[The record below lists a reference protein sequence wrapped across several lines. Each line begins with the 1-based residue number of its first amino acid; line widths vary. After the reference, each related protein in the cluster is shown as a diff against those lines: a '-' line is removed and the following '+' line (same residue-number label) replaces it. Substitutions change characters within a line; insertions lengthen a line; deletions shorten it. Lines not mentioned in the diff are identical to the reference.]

1 MTYNTLPEN
10 TPADFYKKI
19 RNSFTAKIIMIGVV
33 VLLCQIPILMV
44 DGLISNRQNLADDV
58 EKEIASKWG
67 YRQKVSGPLLAIPVS
82 REIKRTE
89 KEGKSIKEV
98 ISTER
103 STYFAVP
110 QTLQIT
116 GELTPEM
123 RYRGIYEVVL
133 YRSHITL
140 KGNIVFPK
148 EVENWQFYPEK
159 SRLIVGVADLQ
170 GISAIRGAFNGKAM
184 QVEPG
189 IAAKAPFSG
198 GFSIPLN
205 KAENG
210 NFEISFDLNGCR
222 ELLFSMVGRDTRLD
236 LQSLWHSPSFCG
248 AFLPVERTI
257 SEKGFN
263 AKWSVSEFNRNLPA
277 SWVGASET
285 FQYPDSEK
293 NSSYGRS
300 RYNSSSSSYS
310 ESHYSRSAGVALLK
324 VADSYMQVNRA
335 VEYSILVFIIVLMA
349 MLIAEK
355 LAKVWVHP
363 LQYFIA
369 ALSLVLF
376 YTLTLAISEHSSFG
390 TAYLISAAA
399 VSALGGF
406 YSGLIY
412 RKAMAAL
419 GMFCAVAL
427 SYGAIYVILQ
437 LEDYALL
444 AGAVIL
450 FILLAVLM
458 TFTGK
463 INRQTIDMN

>member
-1 MTYNTLPEN
+1 MTYNSFPDTSA
-10 TPADFYKKI
+10 ADFFQKM
-19 RNSFTAKIIMIGVV
+19 RGSFTAKIIMIGLV
-33 VLLCQIPILMV
+33 VLLCQIPVLMV
-44 DGLISNRQNLADDV
+44 DGLISKRQNLARSV
-58 EKEIASKWG
+58 EQEIASKWG
-67 YRQKVSGPLLAIPVS
+67 YRQKVSGPLLAIPMS
-82 REIKRTE
+82 RQVKRIE
-89 KEGKSIKEV
+89 KDGKNIKEV

-110 QTLQIT
+110 QTLHIT
-116 GELTPEM
+116 GELKPEM

-133 YRSHITL
+133 YRSHIAL
-140 KGNIVFPK
+140 KGNIIFPK
-148 EVENWQFYPEK
+148 EIENWQLYPEK
-159 SRLIVGVADLQ
+159 SRLIVGIADLQ
-170 GISAIRGAFNGKAM
+170 GLAEIESRFNGQKTG
-184 QVEPG
+184 VEPG
-189 IAAKAPFSG
+189 ISAHAPFPG

-205 KAENG
+205 KKEDG
-210 NFEISFDLNGCR
+210 KFEISFCLNGCR
-222 ELLFSMVGRDTRLD
+222 ELLFSMLGRETTLQ
-236 LQSLWHSPSFCG
+236 LQSQWASPSFCG
-248 AFLPVERTI
+248 AFLPAQRAIKAE
-257 SEKGFN
+257 GFS
-263 AKWSVSEFNRNLPA
+263 AGWSVSEFNRDLPPW
-277 SWVGASET
+277 WVGAAEK
-285 FQYPDSEK
+285 FQYPEK
-293 NSSYGRS
+293 NSSYGENH
-300 RYNSSSSSYS
+300 YN
-310 ESHYSRSAGVALLK
+310 RSAGVALLK

-335 VEYSILVFIIVLMA
+335 VEYAILIFIIVLMA

-463 INRQTIDMN
+463 INRQYEVEQ

>member
-1 MTYNTLPEN
+1 MTYNTF
-10 TPADFYKKI
+10 PAEPNGDFFKKI
-19 RNSFTAKIIMIGVV
+19 RKSFTAKVIMIGLV

-44 DGLISNRQNLADDV
+44 DGLISKRQDLADNV
-58 EKEIASKWG
+58 EREIASKWG

-82 REIKRTE
+82 RNIKRTE
-89 KEGKSIKEV
+89 KDGKTVKEV
-98 ISTER
+98 ITTEH

-110 QTLQIT
+110 QDLQIS
-116 GELTPEM
+116 GELIPEM
-123 RYRGIYEVVL
+123 RYRGIYEIVL

-140 KGNIVFPK
+140 KGSVVFPK
-148 EVENWQFYPEK
+148 DADDWKLHTDK
-159 SRLIVGVADLQ
+159 SRLIVGIADLQ
-170 GISAIRGAFNGKAM
+170 GVSAIKSQFNGKAADV
-184 QVEPG
+184 QPG
-189 IAAKAPFSG
+189 IITKAPFPG
-198 GFSIPLN
+198 GFSVPLN

-210 NFEISFDLNGCR
+210 KFEISFDLNGCR
-222 ELLFSMVGRDTRLD
+222 ELLFSMVGRETVLE
-236 LQSLWHSPSFCG
+236 LKSVWQSPSFCG
-248 AFLPVERTI
+248 AFLPAERNI

-263 AKWSVSEFNRNLPA
+263 AKWQISEFNRDLPA
-277 SWVGASET
+277 SWVGNGET
-285 FQYPDSEK
+285 FQYPEKHSNYGSSRYRYK
-293 NSSYGRS
+293 NSDDG
-300 RYNSSSSSYS
+300 

-335 VEYSILVFIIVLMA
+335 VEYAILVFIIVLMA

-390 TAYLISAAA
+390 MAYIISAAA
-399 VSALGGF
+399 VSVLGGF
-406 YSGLIY
+406 YSALIY
-412 RKAMAAL
+412 RKLAAAL
-419 GMFCAVAL
+419 GMFGAVAI
-427 SYGAIYVILQ
+427 SYAAIYVILQ

-444 AGAVIL
+444 AGSVIL

-463 INRQTIDMN
+463 INRQNTESEE

>member
-1 MTYNTLPEN
+1 MTYNTIPQNYSPE
-10 TPADFYKKI
+10 FFKKV
-19 RNSFTAKIIMIGVV
+19 RNSFTAKMIMIGLV

-44 DGLISNRQNLADDV
+44 DSLVSKRQNLADDV
-58 EKEIASKWG
+58 ENEIASKWG

-82 REIKRTE
+82 RDIKRTE
-89 KEGKSIKEV
+89 KEGKTIKEV
-98 ISTER
+98 ITTEH

-110 QTLQIT
+110 QNLQIT
-116 GELTPEM
+116 GELMPEM
-123 RYRGIYEVVL
+123 RYRGIYEIIL

-140 KGNIVFPK
+140 EGSVVFPK
-148 EVENWQFYPEK
+148 EVDDWKLHPEK
-159 SRLIVGVADLQ
+159 SRLIVGIADLQ
-170 GISAIRGAFNGKAM
+170 GVSAIKSQFNGNAAR
-184 QVEPG
+184 VTPG
-189 IAAKAPFSG
+189 IIAKAPFAG
-198 GFSIPLN
+198 GFSVPLN
-205 KAENG
+205 KAG
-210 NFEISFDLNGCR
+210 DGKFEISFDLNGCR
-222 ELLFSMVGRDTRLD
+222 ELLFSMVGRETVLD
-236 LQSLWHSPSFCG
+236 LKSSWQSPSFCG
-248 AFLPVERTI
+248 AFLPAERNI

-263 AKWSVSEFNRNLPA
+263 AKWQISEFNRDLPA
-277 SWVGASET
+277 SWVGSRET
-285 FQYPDSEK
+285 FQYPEK
-293 NSSYGRS
+293 KS
-300 RYNSSSSSYS
+300 RYG
-310 ESHYSRSAGVALLK
+310 ESHYQRSAGVALLK

-355 LAKVWVHP
+355 VAKVWVHP

-390 TAYLISAAA
+390 TAYIVAAAA

-406 YSGLIY
+406 YSALIY
-412 RKAMAAL
+412 RKLAAAL
-419 GMFCAVAL
+419 GMFGAVAI
-427 SYGAIYVILQ
+427 SYAAIYVILQ

-444 AGAVIL
+444 AGSVIL

>member
-1 MTYNTLPEN
+1 MEYNYIN
-10 TPADFYKKI
+10 TNLTINSFSRL
-19 RNSFTAKIIMIGVV
+19 RNSFTAKLIMIGLV

-170 GISAIRGAFNGKAM
+170 GISAIQGAFNGKAM

-189 IAAKAPFSG
+189 IAAKAPFPG

-257 SEKGFN
+257 SEKGFS
-263 AKWSVSEFNRNLPA
+263 AKWAVSEFNRNLPA
-277 SWVGASET
+277 SWVGSSET
-285 FQYPDSEK
+285 FQYPEAGK

-300 RYNSSSSSYS
+300 RYRSSSSSYS

-463 INRQTIDMN
+463 INRQYEVEQ